1 MDADLNGKG
10 RIVKTIL
17 SHAKSL
23 MLKLGPWYE
32 RTVALTSEMG
42 IFVAD
47 KLENI
52 EFVDSLEHLGL

>member
-1 MDADLNGKG
+1 M
-10 RIVKTIL
+10 
-17 SHAKSL
+17 
-23 MLKLGPWYE
+23 
-32 RTVALTSEMG
+32 ALTSEVG